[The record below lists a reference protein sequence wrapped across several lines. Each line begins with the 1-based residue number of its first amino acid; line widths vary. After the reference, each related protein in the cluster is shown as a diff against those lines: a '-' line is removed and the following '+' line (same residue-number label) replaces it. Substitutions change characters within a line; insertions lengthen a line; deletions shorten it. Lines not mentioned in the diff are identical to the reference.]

1 MKLNWKAILIFL
13 TAVALGTGIF
23 LNFNQ
28 IITLIQEKASPLVN
42 MIQPGIVGIQNVL
55 GQIPSE
61 WRGLLMGSIPVG
73 LVGLAY
79 TWWRNRANEKL
90 AQQSMARIQELST
103 ANLTSTTTV
112 EQLRKQI
119 AETPQT
125 IDLSGTVQSLRSQ
138 MADMITDHDQ
148 ERQRWQNEYNT
159 MERTLQNEIIRI
171 KQEPVTVVK

>member
-1 MKLNWKAILIFL
+1 MKLNWKALLIFL

-28 IITLIQEKASPLVN
+28 IAALFQEKASPLIN
-42 MIQPGIVGIQNVL
+42 MIQPGIVSVQNAL

-73 LVGLAY
+73 LVGLGY
-79 TWWRNRANEKL
+79 TWWKNRANEKL

-103 ANLTSTTTV
+103 ANLTSITTV

-125 IDLSGTVQSLRSQ
+125 VDLSGTVQSLQSSI
-138 MADMITDHDQ
+138 ADMKTNFDQ
-148 ERQRWQNEYNT
+148 ERQRWQTEYNT

-171 KQEPVTVVK
+171 KQEKEQVVV